1 MSNQYLGDDRIVH
14 ESIDVSK
21 ASSRRIYSNSEAPDD
36 IVTRLR
42 EEAANRRGH
51 WDTLTEA
58 ADEIQSLRA
67 KLALTEDE
75 MVRMARMMSEMTES
89 YRQLREEYEKVR
101 GDA

>member
-1 MSNQYLGDDRIVH
+1 M
-14 ESIDVSK
+14 
-21 ASSRRIYSNSEAPDD
+21 ADD

-42 EEAANRRGH
+42 EYEAITDNAYVINA
-51 WDTLTEA
+51 LVA
-58 ADEIQSLRA
+58 SADEIERLRA